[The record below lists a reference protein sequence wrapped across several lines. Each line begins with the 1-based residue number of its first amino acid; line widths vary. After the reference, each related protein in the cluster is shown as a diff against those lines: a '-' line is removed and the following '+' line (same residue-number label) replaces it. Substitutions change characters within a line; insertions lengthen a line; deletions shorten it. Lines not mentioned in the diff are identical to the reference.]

1 MNWSLALVQLFFA
14 LGWTVYVIFLP
25 GLLKLAGIDAGW
37 LPWVLIIDQLLFA
50 AADVATGV
58 WLDRS
63 EHFMRTAGNWMTAL
77 VLAACAVFV
86 LLPLLAQSMP
96 SWLFVSALFVWVI
109 CSSVLRVPPL
119 VLLAKYATPQQPAT
133 LRSPVAAYLFGLGVA
148 GAVAPY
154 LTVLLRNRDPLLP
167 FVLASVVLAL
177 TTLAL
182 RRQLIKPVS
191 ASPSAAQPTPSNGLS
206 IALPLLIAVGLFA
219 FGMQI
224 HAAVNSAKLFTRIA
238 PGVPLEWLMPL
249 FWAGFSVAMF
259 PASHWLARGAAR
271 TGPADLA
278 GANTL
283 WLAGLI
289 GGVALVA
296 CAISPSL
303 PLLVALQIVAGAAWG
318 VVFLAAISAA
328 AALGRAGSEGGWIG
342 VVLALIAMATVG
354 RIVLVLAI
362 SPANSGAVGNA
373 FSTQLPWAA
382 GVAWL
387 VAAAVLGLL
396 LLKRRS
402 E

>member
-1 MNWSLALVQLFFA
+1 MHSSLAFVQLFFA

-37 LPWVLIIDQLLFA
+37 LPWILIIDQLLFA

-77 VLAACAVFV
+77 VLGSCAVFV
-86 LLPLLAQSMP
+86 FLPLLAQSMP
-96 SWLFVSALFVWVI
+96 PWLFVLALFVWVI

-119 VLLAKYATPQQPAT
+119 VLLARYSTPQQPAT

-167 FVLASVVLAL
+167 FVLASVALAVA
-177 TTLAL
+177 TLAL
-182 RRQLIKPVS
+182 RRQLIKPAS
-191 ASPSAAQPTPSNGLS
+191 ATPPATHPTASSGLS
-206 IALPLLIAVGLFA
+206 SALPLLIAVGLFA
-219 FGMQI
+219 FGIQL

-259 PASHWLARGAAR
+259 PASHWLARGAAHAGR
-271 TGPADLA
+271 TDPA
-278 GANTL
+278 GANVL
-283 WLAGLI
+283 SLAGLI

-296 CAISPSL
+296 CVIAPAL
-303 PLLVALQIVAGAAWG
+303 PLLIALQIVVGAAWG
-318 VVFLAAISAA
+318 VVFLAAIAA
-328 AALGRAGSEGGWIG
+328 AAELGRAGREGGWIG
-342 VVLALIAMATVG
+342 ATLALIALATVG

-373 FSTQLPWAA
+373 LAAQLPWAT

-387 VAAAVLGLL
+387 VAAAVLGSLFL
-396 LLKRRS
+396 RRKAQ
-402 E
+402 